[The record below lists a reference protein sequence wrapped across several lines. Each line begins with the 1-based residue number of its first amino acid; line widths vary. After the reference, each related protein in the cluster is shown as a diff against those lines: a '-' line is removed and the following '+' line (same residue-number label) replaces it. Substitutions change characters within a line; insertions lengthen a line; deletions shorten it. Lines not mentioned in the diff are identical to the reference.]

1 MNVCARRFRPRNR
14 FRHNAAG
21 GNMLELISRLRTRVA
36 CPLLALGVAACS
48 GTADDLLDP
57 ILPEKDAPYKSSKS
71 EPPLEVPPDLSS
83 STLNDSMIVPSL
95 SQGTATYSQYA
106 NANGTAVTH
115 ATINGVLPAS
125 EGIRVERAGSE
136 RWLVA
141 DLPPGTVWPKVR
153 DFWLSQGFLI
163 EMEDPSI
170 GIMETNWAEKR
181 VEFDG
186 GAITNFFN
194 KLSSELYGMATRD
207 KYRTRLEHGRVPG
220 TTEVYISHRGAEEV
234 STGKVS
240 RALDNTG
247 TSEVFGWQARPADP
261 ELEAEMLNRLVIA
274 FGVDK
279 QQASTIVAKAPAS
292 APRARIVRDGN
303 GATALDLQE
312 NFSRAWRRTGL
323 ALDRVGF
330 TVEDRDRSRGL
341 YYVRYVDTDKADSG
355 SDPGFFGSLKFWGD
369 DAPKQ
374 TEYLVSLT
382 GKQSTTQVVV
392 LDTDG
397 KRETGETADRILG
410 LLHDQLK

>member
-1 MNVCARRFRPRNR
+1 MSSLN
-14 FRHNAAG
+14 
-21 GNMLELISRLRTRVA
+21 SRLRSLVA
-36 CPLLALGVAACS
+36 GPALALVVAACS

-71 EPPLEVPPDLSS
+71 APPLEVPPDLSS
-83 STLNDSMIVPSL
+83 STLNDSMVVPSL

-106 NANGTAVTH
+106 SANGTQVTR
-115 ATINGVLPAS
+115 ASSNGVLPAS
-125 EGIRVERAGSE
+125 NGIRVERAGSE
-136 RWLVA
+136 RWLVINQA
-141 DLPPGTVWPKVR
+141 PGAVWPKVR

-163 EMEDPSI
+163 QMEDPSI
-170 GIMETNWAEKR
+170 GIMETDWSEKR

-186 GAITNFFN
+186 GAISNFFN
-194 KLSSELYGMATRD
+194 KLSSQLYGMATRD
-207 KYRTRLEHGRVPG
+207 KFRTRLEHGNVPG

-240 RALDNTG
+240 RALDQTG
-247 TSEVFGWQARPADP
+247 TSEVFVWQARPADP

-274 FGVDK
+274 FGVEKDK
-279 QQASTIVAKAPAS
+279 ASTVVASAS
-292 APRARIVRDGN
+292 PPAPRAHIVRDGT
-303 GATALDLQE
+303 GAAALDLQD

-355 SDPGFFGSLKFWGD
+355 ADPGFFGSLAFWED
-369 DAPKQ
+369 DKPKQ
-374 TEYLVSLT
+374 TEYLVSLI
-382 GKQSTTQVVV
+382 GKQSITQVVV